1 MAWVPRARARPSR
14 RAAYSQVRGVGNA
27 RPRPAASLGMTLS
40 WDSRVRR
47 NPATSALSL
56 VELVET
62 RSSPVVEQRAP
73 ASVVETLSN
82 TGIAGHTPVTIDSA
96 YTSSGM
102 PQSRWTN
109 RDAVGEAS
117 SQPAA
122 ATSAGLAAATKETVS
137 GSCSDPTS

>member
-1 MAWVPRARARPSR
+1 M
-14 RAAYSQVRGVGNA
+14 
-27 RPRPAASLGMTLS
+27 
-40 WDSRVRR
+40 
-47 NPATSALSL
+47 
-56 VELVET
+56 
-62 RSSPVVEQRAP
+62 VEQRAP
-73 ASVVETLSN
+73 ASVVETRSLVEPVETPSN

-122 ATSAGLAAATKETVS
+122 ATSAGLAAATKETLS
-137 GSCSDPTS
+137 GSCSEPTS